1 MLKQAQLAGIT
12 IVLVVASTAGGAYLW
27 FQSTPQFA
35 LVEARKG
42 YLEKESKRFNKY
54 VDVATLTTGFTEEII
69 FEPAERTPKLTK
81 LQRVIGLGALHAA
94 RTAIDNSLIFQIQNL
109 VNKDRQT
116 KALAPIKPVVDPTID
131 NNDQD
136 ADGVLE
142 KKIAKANLKASA
154 EPVKEDATTGGDTS
168 KATDEQNCAELPKQS
183 EPMASAEPVKPAED
197 QKVAQDQT
205 SVTADGG
212 KKRRFWPSRPKGFG
226 SLVRM
231 QWQKEKQRLKNATF
245 TRMSEFA
252 RAHPNSLINR
262 IFAAPTGRR
271 ANAVK
276 EILAECGFRGKN
288 FKKYQLE
295 KKGSKVIAHLTFYSP
310 RIKDLVT
317 VKLELERLKQGPFGR
332 YRISR
337 LVDFKETLND
347 LDYDTDSQIQG
358 LVAYGL
364 QDLTGQTIAGK
375 AKEVMRAIDASTEDD
390 DDDDDD
396 DDGSPNQKQTKKA
409 DAQL

>member
-12 IVLVVASTAGGAYLW
+12 IVLVAASTAGGAYLW

-109 VNKDRQT
+109 VKKDRQT
-116 KALAPIKPVVDPTID
+116 RALRPIKPVVDPTIN

-142 KKIAKANLKASA
+142 KKIAKANLKASPDHDNA
-154 EPVKEDATTGGDTS
+154 DATTGGEPAES
-168 KATDEQNCAELPKQS
+168 TDDRTCTELPERTDGQTS
-183 EPMASAEPVKPAED
+183 NQAAKPAQDETD
-197 QKVAQDQT
+197 AQEQETD
-205 SVTADGG
+205 TADGG
-212 KKRRFWPSRPKGFG
+212 KKRHFWQARPRGFG

-231 QWQKEKQRLKNATF
+231 QWKKEKQRLKNATF

-262 IFAAPTGRR
+262 IFAAPTGGR

-317 VKLELERLKQGPFGR
+317 VKLELERLRQGPFGR

-375 AKEVMRAIDASTEDD
+375 AKEVMRAIDASTGDD

-396 DDGSPNQKQTKKA
+396 EDDGNQRQTNKSA
-409 DAQL
+409 AQL